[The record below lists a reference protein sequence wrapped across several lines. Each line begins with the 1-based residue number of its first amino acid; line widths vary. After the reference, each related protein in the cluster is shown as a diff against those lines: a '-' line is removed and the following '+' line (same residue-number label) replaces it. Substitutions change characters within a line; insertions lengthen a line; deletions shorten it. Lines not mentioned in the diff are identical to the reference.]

1 MNITEQFGFGVA
13 IMVYKH
19 PLKQAL
25 RDLHAAI
32 DRWDAPLAKLAGLTG
47 ELQKLLSGDL
57 RKDAIGYTEES
68 NRICKAAIAELEG
81 LNDVLR
87 EAKAAMARMEKA
99 LPSYARWV
107 FNGVKDPAGFDE
119 PPPPRDPL
127 MPLRDYGHFSLT
139 EKYIAERG
147 GPDAKLSKLAMPQ
160 QTHQTKVDP
169 GAAVDAYLHHNPKR
183 GAD

>member
-87 EAKAAMARMEKA
+87 EATAASARMQAA
-99 LPSYARWV
+99 LPSYEAW
-107 FNGVKDPAGFDE
+107 AL
-119 PPPPRDPL
+119 PRQDRGAFRTVDKAEL
-127 MPLRDYGHFSLT
+127 DAAAT
-139 EKYIAERG
+139 E
-147 GPDAKLSKLAMPQ
+147 
-160 QTHQTKVDP
+160 
-169 GAAVDAYLHHNPKR
+169 AALHHR
-183 GAD
+183 RRTWRD